1 MARKTNVV
9 IKWGVPLI
17 ASDKKTAEVF
27 VLRNRAEARAT
38 YKSLKDGGIDAR
50 RPFKIYVEV

>member
-9 IKWGVPLI
+9 IKWGV
-17 ASDKKTAEVF
+17 AA
-27 VLRNRAEARAT
+27 VLPTGPALMVHDSREQARAS
-38 YKSLKDGGIDAR
+38 YKSAGASGLKVK

>member
-9 IKWGVPLI
+9 VKWGVAAKLPEGISLMVHD
-17 ASDKKTAEVF
+17 SREQ
-27 VLRNRAEARAT
+27 ARAT
-38 YKSLKDGGIDAR
+38 YKSAGGVGMKVK